1 MFYILIVDKT
11 GNIVSETEEYN
22 YDCFIVRCY
31 NFSQDQSLEK
41 LIAMYV
47 RHSDKVYGMPL
58 VAVEKMIEHGLLKR
72 MPDADCDDS
81 LPLNR

>member
-1 MFYILIVDKT
+1 MFYILIVDNT

-41 LIAMYV
+41 LIVMYV
-47 RHSDKVYGMPL
+47 RHGDRVYRLPL
-58 VAVEKMIEHGLLKR
+58 VAVEKMIEHWLLKKNAGR
-72 MPDADCDDS
+72 
-81 LPLNR
+81 